1 MAIDNFATIRVEE
14 DGTWDLNTTLTQQN
28 AINQNL
34 LIALREHPND
44 FFMSLDVG
52 IDSTLINDKTD
63 TEMINDIRDLVL
75 AQKGITNFTV
85 LDFKRQGQ
93 VIDIIFKYDTI
104 LNESKII
111 NITSN

>member
-34 LIALREHPND
+34 LIALKEHPND

-63 TEMINDIRDLVL
+63 TEIINDIRNLVL
-75 AQKGITNFTV
+75 TQKGITNFTV
-85 LDFKRQGQ
+85 LDFKRQEQ